1 MHAAGFELIPVGHK
15 NYKTVY
21 KTTPFGMSQ
30 PVLLCLASWTPP
42 TEISVQH
49 WLAVISL
56 AKKIYTQACTNSRPM
71 PQKAKRLQKF
81 RKTRVSNPGAKRS
94 QLELSKRSTET
105 MRQYWIKWAFKWQ
118 PIRASQIPQTLIRT
132 EYAHKY
138 LEMKCREE
146 AYSLTSFQ
154 PQYEWKEIGC
164 QQGVVP
170 SIKTCQTFREMKKW
184 SRRRQ
189 RRQRFTDGTIPL
201 SVLSLSHTIQSWEF
215 LSEEF
220 IGVQ

>member
-21 KTTPFGMSQ
+21 KNDSFWGVTTSPTLSCSLNSPYRDFGTT
-30 PVLLCLASWTPP
+30 LTGRNIASKKNIHTGMYKFSANAS
-42 TEISVQH
+42 ESEKASKVQ
-49 WLAVISL
+49 
-56 AKKIYTQACTNSRPM
+56 KNEGKQSRCETV
-71 PQKAKRLQKF
+71 A
-81 RKTRVSNPGAKRS
+81 TRT
-94 QLELSKRSTET
+94 KRSTET

-132 EYAHKY
+132 EYAHRY

-164 QQGVVP
+164 QQGVAP

-201 SVLSLSHTIQSWEF
+201 SVLSLSHTIQPWEF
-215 LSEEF
+215 LSAEF